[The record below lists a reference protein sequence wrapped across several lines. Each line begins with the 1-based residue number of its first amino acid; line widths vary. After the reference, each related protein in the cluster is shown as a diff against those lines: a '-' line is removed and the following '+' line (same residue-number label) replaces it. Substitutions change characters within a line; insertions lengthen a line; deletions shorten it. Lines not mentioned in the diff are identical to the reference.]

1 MGFSLN
7 SLRNWIPFNAAEA
20 EDAEAT
26 ALRDWLDRHNGAS
39 IGKIAIGLANRMPH
53 LAARQ
58 SNMHMRARLI
68 DTFGDA
74 AEGILAAIE
83 DEIGRA
89 PLPLPA
95 EVQANALAADNLLK
109 AMTTSYG
116 TVISAIESRRMGTGL
131 AHLLQG
137 TLQHTMQLVA
147 RRQLLAYLAY
157 AYPSPTSW
165 LQLHDYHRI
174 ARSRNL
180 VAHIKD
186 GHSVENIYIRALLL
200 ALADPTKRSRN
211 DLKAV
216 IRAIDSLLPMARLVL
231 LSNLNEQ
238 DRKSKALFLLQ
249 AGEGCGS
256 RPLAK
261 VSTVPPPD
269 ALALDVRDVVAEL
282 AHRLSQPTPAIP
294 CTPEIATSLLRMWTE
309 PPSRRF
315 SRSRV
320 KPKADLVAGIGGV
333 ASYLQSAFAR
343 RQSDVIQRGRIP
355 ISEWYIV
362 NESPDGFGLRYSRGD
377 PGNFDVGD
385 LVGVRP
391 RERSRV
397 HICLIRRVSNSGHG
411 RFELGLQELSPL
423 ALPIPLGA
431 SPNLGA
437 RDAILLPR
445 LPGFGNASGL
455 AVPAGILCSG
465 EEIVW
470 SRNNRSF
477 RHQLGERVE
486 CNHRTELFLL
496 A

>member
-1 MGFSLN
+1 MGLSLN
-7 SLRNWIPFNAAEA
+7 SLRNWIPFNTAEA
-20 EDAEAT
+20 PDTEAM
-26 ALRDWLDRHNGAS
+26 ALREWLDRHAGAS
-39 IGKIAIGLANRMPH
+39 IGKIAVGLANRMPQ

-58 SNMHMRARLI
+58 KNLHMRVRLL

-74 AEGILAAIE
+74 ADGILVAIE

-95 EVQANALAADNLLK
+95 ETQANALAADNLLK

-116 TVISAIESRRMGTGL
+116 AVISAIESRRMGTGL
-131 AHLLQG
+131 AHLLQS

-147 RRQLLAYLAY
+147 RRQMLAYLAY

-174 ARSRNL
+174 ARNRHL
-180 VAHIKD
+180 VAHVKD
-186 GHSVENIYIRALLL
+186 GHSIESIYARALLL

-216 IRAIDSLLPMARLVL
+216 GRSIDSLLPLARLVL
-231 LSNLNEQ
+231 LAALGEE
-238 DRKSKALFLLQ
+238 DRKAKALFLLQ

-256 RPLAK
+256 RPLSK
-261 VSTVPPPD
+261 VTTLPPPD
-269 ALALDVRDVVAEL
+269 ALALDARDVVAEL
-282 AHRLSQPTPAIP
+282 ARRLSQPNPPLP
-294 CTPEIATSLLRMWTE
+294 CSPEIAESLLRMWTE

-333 ASYLQSAFAR
+333 ANYLQSAFTR
-343 RQSDVIQRGRIP
+343 RQSDIGLHGRIP
-355 ISEWYIV
+355 VSEWYIV

-411 RFELGLQELSPL
+411 RFELGVQELSPL

-431 SPNLGA
+431 NPNSTA

-455 AVPAGILCSG
+455 AAPAGVLSSG
-465 EEIVW
+465 EEVVW

-477 RHQLGERVE
+477 RHQLGKRVE
-486 CNHRTELFLL
+486 GNHRTELFLL